1 MSVLVTV
8 VGPRGATDLELDDT
22 RAVGALARDIAI
34 LLGEPAPAVLGDASG
49 AELPPASTLASAGV
63 LDGHLLTLVPAVA
76 APAATA
82 GPATA
87 APVLVCYLAIDTSD
101 SMAGA
106 ALEAAQAELAR
117 LWAAARAD
125 QRLADRCHLG
135 VVTFDEQARV
145 VAPLTPVE
153 RLDRSPRLAATRP
166 ETNYEAAFRLVRRQL
181 DRDLAALRSAGRTPL
196 RPLVVLVTDGRPTRG
211 HWPPAHAALVGPA
224 CPDSADVVAFGFG
237 DASELAVRRLGTV
250 GAYVPA
256 PTPEGNAAGPAG
268 TLAAVMTYVLGVL
281 GAAGGPRR
289 QPATAPAPTG
299 GWRCL

>member
-135 VVTFDEQARV
+135 VVTFDERARV

-153 RLDRSPRLAATRP
+153 RLNRSPRLAATRP
-166 ETNYEAAFRLVRRQL
+166 ATNYEAAFRLVRRQL

-196 RPLVVLVTDGRPTRG
+196 RPWSSSSPTAGPPAATGRPPTLPWSAPRVLTPPTWSPSASGTRPSSPSG
-211 HWPPAHAALVGPA
+211 AWAPSVHTSRRRRPRATRPGPPGR
-224 CPDSADVVAFGFG
+224 S
-237 DASELAVRRLGTV
+237 
-250 GAYVPA
+250 
-256 PTPEGNAAGPAG
+256 
-268 TLAAVMTYVLGVL
+268 
-281 GAAGGPRR
+281 PRS
-289 QPATAPAPTG
+289 
-299 GWRCL
+299 